1 MKRLFSLLFLVTF
14 SVFFDLGSIAQTPT
28 GGLSG
33 QVVDEVG
40 AVVPGANVTVT
51 GEDGKQRTVVT
62 NRQGEFTISGLTPGK
77 YTIKV
82 TAATFDVYENP
93 EVFIEPGK
101 REELTVVLVAAKIQ
115 ETVEVRN
122 SDSISTESDTNQ
134 NAIVLKGKDLEALP
148 EDPEELEAAL
158 QALAGPAAGPSGG
171 QIFIDGFTG
180 GRLPP
185 RDAIREIRINQNPFS
200 AEFDRLGFGRI
211 EIFTRP
217 GSDKWRGQMFFNFN
231 DESLNSRNPFSFNK
245 APSQTRFYG
254 GNISGPLKKG
264 KSSFF
269 LDISEREI
277 NNGSVVN
284 ATVLD
289 SSLNIVPFRQ
299 EFTIPTRRFSISPRF
314 DYQINENNTLVVRY
328 SLTRNTA
335 ENQGIGGFSLF
346 SRAFETKNVN
356 HDIQITETMVVNSKT
371 VNETRFRLEYENREQ
386 RGDSSIP
393 TINVS
398 SAFIGGGAQ
407 VGFSFNRSYRWE
419 LQNYTTT
426 SLGKNNQHSIK
437 FGIRLRGVYIKDR
450 SESGYGGTFIF
461 AGFPAVGDPCDLN
474 GDNFVSS
481 IEQYRCKVA
490 GRPESRYNPSQFTLT
505 VGNPLAKVS
514 QFDIG
519 AFITDDWR
527 INQELTLSFG
537 LRYENQNN
545 IKDNFNFA
553 PRFGFAWSPGA
564 GGAKQPKTVIRG
576 GGGIFYDR
584 FSENYVLQTERFDG
598 KKQIQYIIPTGSPI
612 LSQPVF
618 TPDGRVLNVPTADQI
633 AQFAPLTS
641 TIRQIAS
648 NLKTPYTIQAV
659 IGVERQLPMRTS
671 LGSFF
676 VFSRYNHV
684 LRLRNVNAPVCG
696 FNTPCPNNEN
706 ALQALRPN
714 PSLGNIYQYE
724 TNAFINQRQLVVNV
738 NSRLSPKITIFGFY
752 RLGWAKGTAE
762 GGGFFGGGGAIFPA
776 YSYDTSGEYGR
787 SVLGVR
793 HFASIRGSFSLPWKI
808 SMSPFILISSGVPF
822 NITTGIDSNRDSVFT
837 ERPTFGQL
845 AARCQALNLQKS
857 WCNVEGKDPNA
868 TIPRNYGIGPGSFT
882 VNLNVNKTFGFGGA
896 RKNEPAENNPT
907 QSGRSNQ
914 PVPFG
919 GIGGGRPRDGFGGG
933 RGSGGGGGFFGN
945 TAINSEKPYN
955 LTIGLQISNL
965 LNRNNKGIPVGN
977 LSSPLFGQSVA
988 TAGRFGFFGGGGTN
1002 SGNRRIEL
1010 QLRFSW

>member
-1 MKRLFSLLFLVTF
+1 MKRLFSLLFLLIL
-14 SVFFDLGSIAQTPT
+14 SVSLNLNLIAQTPK
-28 GGLSG
+28 GSLSG
-33 QVVDEVG
+33 QVIDEIG
-40 AVVPGANVTVT
+40 AIVAGATVTVA
-51 GEDGKQRTVVT
+51 DGNGKEKTVVT
-62 NRQGEFTISGLTPGK
+62 NRQGEFTVSDLAPGK
-77 YTIKV
+77 YTVKV
-82 TAATFDVYENP
+82 TAPTFDTYENP
-93 EVFIEPGK
+93 EVFVESGK
-101 REELTVVLVAAKIQ
+101 RQELTIVLVAAKIQ

-122 SDSISTESDTNQ
+122 DNRISTDSDTNQ
-134 NAIVLKGKDLEALP
+134 NAIVLKEKDLEALP
-148 EDPEELEAAL
+148 EDPDELEAAL

-211 EIFTRP
+211 EILTKP

-231 DESLNSRNPFSFNK
+231 DESLNSRNPFATNR

-254 GNISGPLKKG
+254 GNISGPIQKG

-269 LDISEREI
+269 LDISERDI

-289 SSLNIVPFRQ
+289 SSLNIVPFRR

-328 SLTRNTA
+328 GFTRNTA

-346 SRAFETKNVN
+346 SRAFETKNVE
-356 HDIQITETMVVNSKT
+356 HEIQITETMIVNPKT
-371 VNETRFRLEYENREQ
+371 VNETRFRFEYDNREQ
-386 RGDSSIP
+386 RGDNSVP

-407 VGFSFNRSYRWE
+407 VGFSFNRSYEWE
-419 LQNYTTT
+419 FQNYTTT

-437 FGIRLRGVYIKDR
+437 FGVRLRGVYIKDR
-450 SESGYGGTFIF
+450 SESGYGGTFVF
-461 AGFPAVGDPCDLN
+461 AGFPAIGDPCDLN

-490 GRPESRYNPSQFTLT
+490 GRPESRYNPSQFTLIA
-505 VGNPLAKVS
+505 GNPLAKVS
-514 QFDIG
+514 QFDVG

-527 INQELTLSFG
+527 VNQELTLSFG
-537 LRYENQNN
+537 LRYENQSN
-545 IKDNFNFA
+545 IKDNFNLA
-553 PRFGFAWSPGA
+553 PRFAFAWAPGA
-564 GGAKQPKTVIRG
+564 GGARQPKTVIRG
-576 GGGIFYDR
+576 GAGIFYDR
-584 FSENYVLQTERFDG
+584 FNANLVLQTERFDG
-598 KKQIQYIIPTGSPI
+598 KRQIQYIVPTGSPI

-618 TPDGRVLNVPTADQI
+618 TPDGRALNVPTADQL

-641 TIRQIAS
+641 TIRQIAT
-648 NLKTPYTIQAV
+648 NLKAPYTAQAV

-671 LGSFF
+671 VSSFF

-684 LRLRNVNAPVCG
+684 LRLRNINAPACG
-696 FNTPCPNNEN
+696 FYSPCPINE
-706 ALQALRPN
+706 ADLQALRPN

-724 TNAFINQRQLVVNV
+724 TNAFINQRQLIVNV

-793 HFASIRGSFSLPWKI
+793 HFASIRGSFSLPWKVTL
-808 SMSPFILISSGVPF
+808 SPFILISSGVPF
-822 NITTGIDSNRDSVFT
+822 NITTGVDSNRDSVFT

-868 TIPRNYGIGPGSFT
+868 IIPRNYGIGPGNFT
-882 VNLNVNKTFGFGGA
+882 VNLSLNKTFGFGGA
-896 RKNEPAENNPT
+896 KRNQPAENKNSQSGQPT
-907 QSGRSNQ
+907 QT
-914 PVPFG
+914 PPFG
-919 GIGGGRPRDGFGGG
+919 
-933 RGSGGGGGFFGN
+933 
-945 TAINSEKPYN
+945 
-955 LTIGLQISNL
+955 
-965 LNRNNKGIPVGN
+965 
-977 LSSPLFGQSVA
+977 
-988 TAGRFGFFGGGGTN
+988 
-1002 SGNRRIEL
+1002 
-1010 QLRFSW
+1010 